1 MVVSHTCLDCVSMH
15 KCISLWGWYMR
26 CNISTYCMSEDCKCR
41 ITVKNCSL
49 SGTWMATIAQLPRIG
64 GPQSLSPS
72 QLIVQSC
79 PVSCEMCSCSFALH
93 LPTCVCLH
101 LIDIYWQITPQNC
114 SAARAKASTVC
125 LSVNDLTHCCPRSSG
140 FLFHPSYDYG
150 LLITS
155 LTNDVDWHHYI
166 VVLSGSLGMLIKEAD
181 G

>member
-64 GPQSLSPS
+64 GPQSLSPL

-93 LPTCVCLH
+93 LPACVCLH

-125 LSVNDLTHCCPRSSG
+125 LFAHAPLAFCSTPHMIMVCWSLHWLMMWTG
-140 FLFHPSYDYG
+140 IITLLF
-150 LLITS
+150 S
-155 LTNDVDWHHYI
+155 LAPW
-166 VVLSGSLGMLIKEAD
+166 ECW
-181 G
+181 